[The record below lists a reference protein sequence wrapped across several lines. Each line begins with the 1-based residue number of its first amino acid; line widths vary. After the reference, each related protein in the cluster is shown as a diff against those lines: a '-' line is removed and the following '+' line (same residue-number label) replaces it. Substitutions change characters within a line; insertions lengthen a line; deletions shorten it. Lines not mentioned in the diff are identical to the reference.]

1 MRSGRARVLRSAPAL
16 VLAVSVISACSRDPE
31 AVPEPQA
38 DYCETVADEQE
49 TLGDIA
55 SAEDPGSLLEALP
68 PYRELAQDAPRDIE
82 GDWDRVVESLEGLQ
96 AVLEETGVDPEE
108 YDAADPPTDL
118 PEEDRTAIERAAREL
133 GSEETVAAM
142 ARVEQHA
149 LDVCGTPLSK

>member
-1 MRSGRARVLRSAPAL
+1 MSPGRARVLRWAPAL
-16 VLAVSVISACSRDPE
+16 VLTVAMGSACARDPE

-38 DYCETVADEQE
+38 DYCETVTDQQE
-49 TLGDIA
+49 TLSEVAA
-55 SAEDPGSLLEALP
+55 SDDPGSLLDALP

-82 GDWDRVVESLEGLQ
+82 GDWDRVVESLEALE

-118 PEEDRTAIERAAREL
+118 PEEHRTAIARAAREL

-149 LDVCGTPLSK
+149 LDVCGTPLSR